1 MPLNPIGPT
10 TPGVL
15 NSADGNPTLHDG
27 SMKTTIDIPE
37 DELRDAMR
45 FTRASTKR
53 EAVVTVLQ
61 EFNRRKR
68 MAELVKY
75 SGTFSDRFPTNDEI
89 EAIDARGDRD
99 LHARPRR

>member
-1 MPLNPIGPT
+1 
-10 TPGVL
+10 
-15 NSADGNPTLHDG
+15 
-27 SMKTTIDIPE
+27 MKTTIDIPE

-89 EAIDARGDRD
+89 EAIDAADPRE
-99 LHARPRR
+99 LNARPRR